1 MPKKNN
7 APRCGSLGVRPRKR
21 ANRLVARIRNWPSA
35 KDPKVL
41 GFTGYKVGMTHI
53 VMEDSAKTSR
63 TKGMEIPVP
72 VSVIECPPIK
82 VAAILLYNKSGY
94 GIRCSGQINSD
105 KLDKDLKKCL
115 PPVKKPSQ
123 KTPSTENLVDVRLLA
138 FTQPKLTGIGK
149 KKPELLEVGLG
160 GKPGDKLAKAQEL
173 LGKEI
178 KVSDVFK
185 AGDHVDIFSVTKG
198 KGYQGPVKRHGVS
211 IRRHKSE
218 KTKRGP
224 GSLGAWTGTR
234 SSTVPHAGQMGF
246 MPRCDLNKYIF
257 KIDSDGKN
265 INPKGGFLQYGEVK
279 NDYLLI
285 KGSVGGA
292 RKRIITMAVPKRAS
306 KGYKEV
312 PSITY
317 VSLMSKQ

>member
-7 APRCGSLGVRPRKR
+7 APGCGSLGVRRRKR
-21 ANRLVARIRNWPSA
+21 ANRPYARIRSWPTA

-53 VMEDSAKTSR
+53 IIEDEDKFSR
-63 TKGMEIPVP
+63 TKGMEVPIP
-72 VSVIECPPIK
+72 VSVVECPPVK
-82 VAAILLYNKSGY
+82 VAAILLYKKSGY
-94 GIRCSGQINSD
+94 GMRCSGQINAD
-105 KLDKDLKKCL
+105 KLDKEVFKCL
-115 PPVKKPSQ
+115 PPVKKKSE
-123 KTPSTENLVDVRLLA
+123 KTPSTENLSDVRLLVH
-138 FTQPKLTGIGK
+138 TQPKLTGIGK
-149 KKPELLEVGLG
+149 KKPELREIGLG
-160 GKPGDKLAKAQEL
+160 GSVDDRLKAAQDL

-185 AGDHVDIFSVTKG
+185 PGEFVDIFSVTKG

-224 GSLGAWTGTR
+224 GSLGPWTGNR
-234 SSTVPHAGQMGF
+234 PMTVPHAGQMGF
-246 MPRCDLNKYIF
+246 MPRYDINKYIF
-257 KIDSDGKN
+257 KIDSDAAQ
-265 INPKGGFLQYGEVK
+265 INPKGGFLQYGLVK

-292 RKRIITMAVPKRAS
+292 RSRLITMTVPKRRV
-306 KGYKEV
+306 KVKEV
-312 PSITY
+312 PKIAH
-317 VSLMSKQ
+317 VSLSSKQ